1 MTQEIQT
8 KDRLSVDGLANNIQE
23 MQRSTRMTSFFKRIL
38 FKKLKGLKT
47 GELTIIDG
55 SEIHVFGIPKSE
67 LKATLTVSSQ
77 EFYVFLGSGGTNGAA
92 EAFTAGYWSADNLV
106 ELIQIIIR
114 NKKTMEGLESGLAR
128 LTNPITKIIHR
139 LRQNTLKGSKSNIL
153 AHYDLS
159 NDFYKLWLDS
169 TMTYSSGIFLNKKS
183 SMLDASV
190 EKLDRLCR
198 KLNLNSSDHVLEIGT
213 GWGSFA
219 THAAKNYG
227 CKVTT
232 TTISDNQFNYVAE
245 LISKENLDNKI
256 TLLNKDYREL
266 EGVFDKVVS
275 IEMIEAVGSDF
286 VPGFFEKASSL
297 LKKNGLIA
305 LQGITYNDP
314 DFNAYKN
321 SVDFIRK
328 YIFPG
333 SCLISLSQVEK
344 AIKDKTDLIMVDSED
359 ITLHYARTL
368 EIWRKD
374 FENVLPQVR
383 ELGFSDPFIRI
394 WVFYLVYCEAG
405 FLENLIGDFQ
415 FIFAKPDSKNIKITH

>member
-106 ELIQIIIR
+106 QLIQLIIR

-297 LKKNGLIA
+297 LKKNGLMA

>member
-1 MTQEIQT
+1 MTREIQT

-23 MQRSTRMTSFFKRIL
+23 IQRSTRMTSFFKRIL

-55 SEIHVFGIPKSE
+55 SEIHVFGILKSE
-67 LKATLTVSSQ
+67 FKATLTVSSQ

-297 LKKNGLIA
+297 LKKNGLMA

-314 DFNAYKN
+314 DFNAYKS

>member
-297 LKKNGLIA
+297 LKKNGLMA

>member
-114 NKKTMEGLESGLAR
+114 NKKTMEGLESGFAR

>member
-1 MTQEIQT
+1 MTKETQT
-8 KDRLSVDGLANNIQE
+8 KDRLSVDGLANTIQE

-55 SEIHVFGIPKSE
+55 AKTHVFGIPKSE
-67 LKATLTVSSQ
+67 LNASITVASQ

-92 EAFTAGYWSADNLV
+92 EAYTAGYWSADNLV
-106 ELIQIIIR
+106 GLIRLIIK

-128 LTNPITKIIHR
+128 LTNPITKIIHK

-169 TMTYSSGIFLNKKS
+169 TMTYSSGIFLNKNS
-183 SMLDASV
+183 SMHEASI
-190 EKLDRLCR
+190 EKLDRICR
-198 KLNLNSSDHVLEIGT
+198 KLKLDSNDHVLEIGT

-219 THAAKNYG
+219 VHAVKNYG

-232 TTISDNQFNYVAE
+232 TTISDNQFNYVAN
-245 LISKENLDNKI
+245 LISKEGLGDKI

-266 EGVFDKVVS
+266 EGAFDKVVS
-275 IEMIEAVGSDF
+275 IEMIEAVGSDY

-297 LKKNGLIA
+297 LKQNGLMA

-333 SCLISLSQVEK
+333 SCLISVAQVEY
-344 AIKDKTDLIMVDSED
+344 AIKKKTDLVKIDSED
-359 ITLHYARTL
+359 ITLDYARTL
-368 EIWRKD
+368 EIWRQD
-374 FENVLPQVR
+374 FEKVLPQVR
-383 ELGFSDPFIRI
+383 DLGFSDPFIRI
-394 WVFYLVYCEAG
+394 WIFYLVYCEAG

-415 FIFAKPDSKNIKITH
+415 FIFAKPDSQNTKITY

>member
-23 MQRSTRMTSFFKRIL
+23 IQRSTRMTSFFKRIL

-55 SEIHVFGIPKSE
+55 SEIHVFGILKSE
-67 LKATLTVSSQ
+67 FKATLTVSSQ

-266 EGVFDKVVS
+266 EGVFDKIVS

-297 LKKNGLIA
+297 LKKNGLMA

-314 DFNAYKN
+314 DFNAYKS

>member
-245 LISKENLDNKI
+245 LIIKENLDNKI

-297 LKKNGLIA
+297 LKKNGLMA

>member
-23 MQRSTRMTSFFKRIL
+23 IQRSTRMTSFFKRIL

-297 LKKNGLIA
+297 LKKNGLMA

-415 FIFAKPDSKNIKITH
+415 FIFAKPESKNIKITY

>member
-47 GELTIIDG
+47 GELTIVDG

-92 EAFTAGYWSADNLV
+92 EAFTAGYWSSDNLV
-106 ELIQIIIR
+106 QLIQIIIR

-297 LKKNGLIA
+297 LKKNGLMA

>member
-23 MQRSTRMTSFFKRIL
+23 IQRSTRMTSFFKRIL

-55 SEIHVFGIPKSE
+55 SEIHVFGILKSE
-67 LKATLTVSSQ
+67 FKATLTVSSQ

-297 LKKNGLIA
+297 LKKNGLMA

>member
-1 MTQEIQT
+1 MTKETQT
-8 KDRLSVDGLANNIQE
+8 KDRLSVDGLANTIQE

-55 SEIHVFGIPKSE
+55 AKTHVFGIPKSE
-67 LKATLTVSSQ
+67 LNASITVSSQ

-92 EAFTAGYWSADNLV
+92 EAYTAGYWSADNLV
-106 ELIQIIIR
+106 GLIRLIIK
-114 NKKTMEGLESGLAR
+114 NKKTMEGLESGFAR
-128 LTNPITKIIHR
+128 LTNPITKIIHK

-169 TMTYSSGIFLNKKS
+169 TMTYSSGIFLNKNS
-183 SMLDASV
+183 SMHEASI
-190 EKLDRLCR
+190 EKLDRICR
-198 KLNLNSSDHVLEIGT
+198 KLKLDSNDHVLEIGT

-219 THAAKNYG
+219 VHAVKNYG

-232 TTISDNQFNYVAE
+232 TTISDSQFNYVAN
-245 LISKENLDNKI
+245 LISKEGLGDKI
-256 TLLNKDYREL
+256 TLLNRDYREL
-266 EGVFDKVVS
+266 EGAFDKVVS
-275 IEMIEAVGSDF
+275 IEMIEAVGSDY

-297 LKKNGLIA
+297 LKQNGLMA

-314 DFNAYKN
+314 DFDAYKN

-333 SCLISLSQVEK
+333 SCLISVAQVEY
-344 AIKDKTDLIMVDSED
+344 AIKKKTDLVKIDSED
-359 ITLHYARTL
+359 ITLDYARTL
-368 EIWRKD
+368 AIWRQD
-374 FENVLPQVR
+374 FEKVLPQVR

-394 WVFYLVYCEAG
+394 WIFYLVYCEAG

-415 FIFAKPDSKNIKITH
+415 FIFAKPDSQNTKITY

>member
-297 LKKNGLIA
+297 LKKNGLMA

-333 SCLISLSQVEK
+333 SCLISLPQVEK

-415 FIFAKPDSKNIKITH
+415 FIFAKPDFKNIKITH

>member
-297 LKKNGLIA
+297 LKKNGLMA

-374 FENVLPQVR
+374 FENILPQVR

>member
-297 LKKNGLIA
+297 LKKNGLMA
-305 LQGITYNDP
+305 LQGITYNDS

>member
-55 SEIHVFGIPKSE
+55 SEMHVFGMPKSE

-106 ELIQIIIR
+106 QLIQLIIR

-169 TMTYSSGIFLNKKS
+169 TMTYSSGIFSNKKS
-183 SMLDASV
+183 SMQDASI

-198 KLNLNSSDHVLEIGT
+198 KLNLNSDDHVLEIGT

-245 LISKENLDNKI
+245 LISKESLDSKI
-256 TLLNKDYREL
+256 TLLNKDYRVL
-266 EGVFDKVVS
+266 EGTFDKVVS

-297 LKKNGLIA
+297 LKKNGLMA

-314 DFNAYKN
+314 DFDAYKN

-333 SCLISLSQVEK
+333 SCLISAPQVEK
-344 AIKDKTDLIMVDSED
+344 AIKEKTDLIMVDSED

-374 FENVLPQVR
+374 FEKVLPQVR

-394 WVFYLVYCEAG
+394 WIFYLVYCEAG

-415 FIFAKPDSKNIKITH
+415 FIFAKPDSQNIKITY

>member
-297 LKKNGLIA
+297 LKKNGLMA

-344 AIKDKTDLIMVDSED
+344 AIKDKTDLIMADSED

>member
-47 GELTIIDG
+47 GELAIIDG

-383 ELGFSDPFIRI
+383 ELGFSAPFIRI

>member
-297 LKKNGLIA
+297 LKKNGLMA

-415 FIFAKPDSKNIKITH
+415 FIFAKSDSKNIKITH

>member
-297 LKKNGLIA
+297 LKKNGLMA

-344 AIKDKTDLIMVDSED
+344 AIKEKTDLIMLDTED

>member
-1 MTQEIQT
+1 MTKEIQT

-297 LKKNGLIA
+297 LKKNGLMA

-374 FENVLPQVR
+374 FGNVLPQVR

>member
-297 LKKNGLIA
+297 LKKNGLMA

-415 FIFAKPDSKNIKITH
+415 FIFVKPDSKNIKITH

>member
-297 LKKNGLIA
+297 LKKNGLMA

-368 EIWRKD
+368 EIWRRD
-374 FENVLPQVR
+374 FENCLLYTSPSPR
-383 ELGFSDPFIRI
+383 D
-394 WVFYLVYCEAG
+394 
-405 FLENLIGDFQ
+405 
-415 FIFAKPDSKNIKITH
+415 